1 MRPCSIHP
9 THRPPLPW
17 LRWLAGA
24 FFTLNLFTASGAEP
38 GFVSLFDGKT
48 LKGWSAADMSYWS
61 VKDGAITASCAGPVA
76 DHSYLVWQ
84 NGQPADFEL
93 KLKFRIMGDA
103 GANSGIQIRS
113 QVRPDGFVTGYQADI
128 ARYEKHCA
136 ILYDETPKRG
146 MLADRGERVVIDE
159 QGKRTVER
167 FADAG
172 ELWRLIKIDD
182 WNDYHIIARGQT
194 VSARVNGHLMWEVTD
209 RETARNGAAPG
220 VIALQIHKG
229 PPMTVM
235 FKDIFCNCYSTD
247 ASHRPIASPLSRP

>member
-1 MRPCSIHP
+1 MNPSSHS
-9 THRPPLPW
+9 W
-17 LRWLAGA
+17 SRWTTAAFLACGWI
-24 FFTLNLFTASGAEP
+24 TAAGAEP
-38 GFVSLFDGKT
+38 GFVSMFDGRT
-48 LKGWSAADMSYWS
+48 LRGWNAAEMRHWS
-61 VKDGAITASCAGPVA
+61 VKDGAITASSDGPVA

-84 NGQPADFEL
+84 DAQPADFEL
-93 KLKFRIMGDA
+93 KLKFRITGDA
-103 GANSGIQIRS
+103 GANSGVQIRS

-136 ILYDETPKRG
+136 IFYDETPRRG

-159 QGKRTVER
+159 EGKRTVKR

-172 ELWRLIKIDD
+172 ELWRRIKIDD

-209 RETARNGAAPG
+209 RETTRNGAAPG

-235 FKDIFCNCYSTD
+235 FKDVFLKVLKGHEQQST
-247 ASHRPIASPLSRP
+247 P